1 MIKKVLKAL
10 TGEYMLTGKKYYQK
24 GKEFLQCYEDARFV
38 QSFIDS
44 PRLNKM
50 VGDYDD
56 GWDKDSDAAIH
67 HRMDTAPFVRVFES
81 FVTAVKPSHGENFWA
96 KESIEV
102 NADGAERGQKHIEHD
117 ARGAI
122 GAALRHFLDEY
133 WWGGGC
139 CCCCCCWSG
148 ILTYILLLHSL
159 IQCHDVTLIQAMYI
173 YSCHGNYLLS

>member
-133 WWGGGC
+133 WWGEVEGEGKRIPRTATSNLRPLFLSSHC
-139 CCCCCCWSG
+139 
-148 ILTYILLLHSL
+148 LFV
-159 IQCHDVTLIQAMYI
+159 VTLRSRDLRSMQ
-173 YSCHGNYLLS
+173 